1 MGSADAGRPV
11 DLLAAPSSA
20 AAHWPGQERA
30 WAALEA
36 AGLPQA
42 IARSRVVATRVLFE
56 PARWT
61 AGAAPAGRVRDAAR
75 VAAGLGVLRDA
86 VSGSLRSG
94 RLPVVVGGECT
105 TTIGLVA
112 GARAAG
118 LRPGLVYVDGG
129 VDLRTPADNPT
140 GVADSMALAHLL
152 ALPGCD
158 EDLLAV
164 GPVRPLLGVGEVH
177 ALGVRPTEPD
187 AATAGRLGLPR
198 TPAAQVAADP
208 AGSAAAAAAAVS
220 GPDGFLVHLDVDVV
234 EFLDLP
240 LADVPDHGQGLPLD
254 VVAAVLQRLCAHP
267 GFRGLCTTEVN
278 PDHAA
283 GPDDVGRLVGV
294 LVTALADVADVSFPP
309 GSAG

>member
-1 MGSADAGRPV
+1 MDGGRPLL

-36 AGLPQA
+36 AGLPGA
-42 IARSRVVATRVLFE
+42 LGRGVRVRELFA

-61 AGAAPAGRVRDAAR
+61 AGRAPAGRVRDAAR
-75 VAAGLGVLRDA
+75 VAAGLAAVRDA
-86 VSGSLRSG
+86 AGAALREG

-105 TTIGLVA
+105 TTVGLVA

-140 GVADSMALAHLL
+140 GVGDSMALAHVL
-152 ALPGCD
+152 ALPGCE

-164 GPVRPLLGVGEVH
+164 GPVRPLLEAAEVR
-177 ALGVRPTEPD
+177 AVGVRPVEPD
-187 AATAGRLGLPR
+187 ATTAARIGLVC
-198 TPAAQVAADP
+198 TPADRVAADP
-208 AGSAAAAAAAVS
+208 EGAAAAAVAAVS
-220 GPDGFLVHLDVDVV
+220 GGDGHLVHLDVDVV

-240 LADVPDHGQGLPLD
+240 LADVPDHGQGLALD
-254 VVAAVLQRLCAHP
+254 VVARLLRRLCADP
-267 GFRGLCTTEVN
+267 GLRGLCVTEVN

-283 GPDDVGRLVGV
+283 GPGDVGQLVRV
-294 LVTALADVADVSFPP
+294 LADALA
-309 GSAG
+309 